1 MPPNCISFV
10 LSRDCIEIK
19 RLHRIYLFL
28 DHRPEKLLENIV
40 DFNNMDALSFDID
53 KLIRI
58 CRENDA
64 AMVGVFGS
72 VARGEDTSAS
82 DLDLMVKFSKR
93 KSLLD
98 IVRLEREIST
108 ELGKKVDLL
117 TEAAVSPYLRDK
129 ILSELKVIYE
139 N

>member
-1 MPPNCISFV
+1 
-10 LSRDCIEIK
+10 
-19 RLHRIYLFL
+19 
-28 DHRPEKLLENIV
+28 V
-40 DFNNMDALSFDID
+40 DFNNMNALSFDID
-53 KLIRI
+53 KLIKI

-64 AMVGVFGS
+64 VMLGVFGS

-98 IVRLEREIST
+98 IVRIEREIST
-108 ELGKKVDLL
+108 ELWKKEDLL
-117 TEAAVSPYLRDK
+117 TEAAISPYLRDK